1 MTKNVDWKGIERKT
15 YRDTQKDGLMEIL
28 TGFGMI
34 YIAGLVSGKLS
45 IIFVAMV
52 VIFFNPALEAL
63 KRRFTYPRIGYVKLP
78 QEESKVVWNGIVV
91 AILGLFV
98 VVAIVL
104 AFVGEIRQFESWL
117 KWIPALLG
125 IVYVGMFL
133 SLATKSKNIRY
144 YGYALFSVIS
154 GFSFSLLKFESWKTG
169 IELYF
174 LSMAGN
180 LIITGF
186 FLLRWFMRTNPLPAE
201 ELQLEEAINAN

>member
-1 MTKNVDWKGIERKT
+1 MTKNVDWKGIERSI
-15 YRDTQKDGLMEIL
+15 YRDTQKDGLMETL

-34 YIAGLVSGKLS
+34 YIAGLVSGRLS
-45 IIFVAMV
+45 IIFVAIL

-63 KRRFTYPRIGYVKLP
+63 RKRFTYPRIGYAKLP
-78 QEESKVVWNGIVV
+78 EEESKKVWRGIIL

-98 VVAIVL
+98 VLAIGLV
-104 AFVGEIRQFESWL
+104 FVGEIRYLESWL
-117 KWIPALLG
+117 KWIPAFLG
-125 IVYVGMFL
+125 IIYMGMFL
-133 SLATKSKNIRY
+133 SLANKSKNVRY

-154 GFSFSLLKFESWKTG
+154 GFSFSLLTFESWKTG

-186 FLLRWFMRTNPLPAE
+186 FLLLWFMRTNPLPVE
-201 ELQLEEAINAN
+201 ELQLEEVINAN

>member
-1 MTKNVDWKGIERKT
+1 MSKNIDWNEIERKT
-15 YRDTQKDGLMEIL
+15 YMYTQKDGLMEIL
-28 TGFGMI
+28 SGFGMI
-34 YIAGLVSGKLS
+34 YLAGLVSGKLS
-45 IIFVAMV
+45 VVYVAIL

-63 KRRFTYPRIGYVKLP
+63 RRRFTYPRIGYVKLP
-78 QEESKVVWNGIVV
+78 QGESKVVWKGI
-91 AILGLFV
+91 

-104 AFVGEIRQFESWL
+104 AFVGEIGHFESWL
-117 KWIPALLG
+117 KWIPAPLG
-125 IVYVGMFL
+125 IVYAGMFL
-133 SLATKSKNIRY
+133 SLAAKSKNIRY

-154 GFSFSLLKFESWKTG
+154 GFSFSLLTFESWKTG

-186 FLLRWFMRTNPLPAE
+186 FLLLWFMRTNPLPAE